1 MKAQTENA
9 VRGLLALD
17 GEIEAQLIED
27 AIAVLNGTR
36 LAVCPKTDDE
46 TIWNVEVLSR
56 GQVAKLLKKHVRTI
70 DYYIRVGLL
79 DRVQGRGSRAMGISR
94 QSFLRFI
101 QLQVVHYDP
110 ITHREER
117 RVLA

>member
-1 MKAQTENA
+1 MKAQTEMA
-9 VRGLLALD
+9 IRGILGLD

-46 TIWNVEVLSR
+46 TIWNVEVMKR

-79 DRVQGRGSRAMGISR
+79 DRVYGSGTRAIGVTR
-94 QSFLRFI
+94 ESFLRLI
-101 QLQVVHYDP
+101 HRRVVHF
-110 ITHREER
+110 ENNAR
-117 RVLA
+117 RV